1 MSENN
6 STLNVTSTP
15 TGYIMSH
22 IGLGSCIYTS
32 FSSPRILTLADLP
45 TDCNIIIDFIH
56 IVLVKASGTCST
68 QDGNA
73 LRLYRGSDNH
83 LIYKNRNANVTLLP
97 PPLIINTTLADY
109 IRIEFV
115 IPYRI
120 GGDGFLLKHY
130 SKKTF

>member
-32 FSSPRILTLADLP
+32 FSSPRILTLTDLP
-45 TDCNIIIDFIH
+45 VDCNIIIDFIH

-73 LRLYRGSDNH
+73 LRLYRISDNH
-83 LIYKNRNANVTLLP
+83 LIYENRNADGTSLP

-115 IPYRI
+115 INGRI
-120 GGDGFLLKHY
+120 GADGFLLKH
-130 SKKTF
+130 SCKNIF